1 MEPDAAPAEPS
12 PSKQEAAAP
21 ATTPPKPAIDDAAR
35 ARAAANKAAALEKL
49 AAKKR
54 RAAEAAEAE
63 AKRRRTEGPGCA
75 GCEVCG
81 GGPLDATLERVF
93 AVRVCAEH
101 KARSS
106 YDLVPSGDAAATYL
120 LPKNTLKCL
129 ASVERSNP
137 RQPTWRPMKLYL
149 RRDLE
154 VQADRRWG
162 DAEKLDEERRRREA
176 AKLAKSEKS
185 ARSFFKKS

>member
-1 MEPDAAPAEPS
+1 M
-12 PSKQEAAAP
+12 
-21 ATTPPKPAIDDAAR
+21 
-35 ARAAANKAAALEKL
+35 
-49 AAKKR
+49 
-54 RAAEAAEAE
+54 
-63 AKRRRTEGPGCA
+63 
-75 GCEVCG
+75 
-81 GGPLDATLERVF
+81 
-93 AVRVCAEH
+93 RVCAEH
-101 KARSS
+101 KAHSS

-162 DAEKLDEERRRREA
+162 DAEKLDEERRRRDA
-176 AKLAKSEKS
+176 AKLAKAEKN
-185 ARSFFKKS
+185 AAGFFSRAPS

>member
-1 MEPDAAPAEPS
+1 M
-12 PSKQEAAAP
+12 
-21 ATTPPKPAIDDAAR
+21 DDAAR

-49 AAKKR
+49 AEKKR

-81 GGPLDATLERVF
+81 GGPIDATLERVF